1 MKKYSVLV
9 VGVGGQGIMTIGN
22 VLKKVGQKKGWI
34 VVGTETR
41 GASQREG
48 SVDNSVRYVI
58 FDPGEELNERMS
70 VISPLVPLAGADI
83 LIAMETNEA
92 LRGARFVSPKTCVLV
107 NLYEILPAQA
117 VSENWKGAP
126 FDEVVQIM
134 KTFSPDVKAIKA
146 NEISKREFGDFSMSN
161 VIMLGAALGT
171 GKMPVEI
178 DEVKEVLEEEMKRSA
193 PEALKALEIGMM
205 EVKKSV

>member
-1 MKKYSVLV
+1 LKKYSVLV

>member
-1 MKKYSVLV
+1 LKKYSVLV

-34 VVGTETR
+34 VAGTETR

-58 FDPGEELNERMS
+58 FDPGEKLNERMR
-70 VISPLVPLAGADI
+70 VISPLVPLAGADL

-92 LRGARFVSPKTCVLV
+92 LRGARFVSWKTCVLI
-107 NLYEILPAQA
+107 NLCEMLSAQA
-117 VSENWKGAP
+117 ISDNWKGVT
-126 FDEVVQIM
+126 FDEVVQMM
-134 KTFSPDVKAIKA
+134 KTFSPDVKTVNA

-171 GKMPVEI
+171 GKMPLKVS
-178 DEVKEVLEEEMKRSA
+178 EVKEVLKEEMQRSA
-193 PEALKALEIGMM
+193 VDALKALEIGVT
-205 EVKKSV
+205 EIKKQI

>member
-1 MKKYSVLV
+1 V

-34 VVGTETR
+34 VAGTETR

-48 SVDNSVRYVI
+48 SVDNSIRYVI
-58 FDPGEELNERMS
+58 FDPGEKPNERMS

-92 LRGARFVSPKTCVLV
+92 LRGARFVSPKTCVLI
-107 NLYEILPAQA
+107 NLCEMLSAQA
-117 VSENWKGAP
+117 VSDNWKGP
-126 FDEVVQIM
+126 TFDEVVQIM
-134 KTFSPDVKAIKA
+134 KTFSPDVKTINA
-146 NEISKREFGDFSMSN
+146 NELSKKEFGDFSMSN

-178 DEVKEVLEEEMKRSA
+178 DEVKEVLEEEMKRSV
-193 PEALKALEIGMM
+193 PEALKAFEIGMM
-205 EVKKSV
+205 EVTKSV